1 MNEPLKSDKLKLM
14 SNKNNLLRSFLIA
27 LLSIMGVAVSA
38 VAVGY
43 PLLNSEISTNV
54 VLAISVL
61 MGADA
66 VCYFVATWGV
76 AKKIKWLYPP
86 TVVLLVVNILGAIFD
101 DIGVVDI
108 IFVMVNALI
117 LILLLNYQ
125 KKIRNFVNNGN

>member
-66 VCYFVATWGV
+66 VCYFVVGRGKKNKVAVSAYSRSSCCKYTWCD
-76 AKKIKWLYPP
+76 
-86 TVVLLVVNILGAIFD
+86 F
-101 DIGVVDI
+101 
-108 IFVMVNALI
+108 
-117 LILLLNYQ
+117 
-125 KKIRNFVNNGN
+125 